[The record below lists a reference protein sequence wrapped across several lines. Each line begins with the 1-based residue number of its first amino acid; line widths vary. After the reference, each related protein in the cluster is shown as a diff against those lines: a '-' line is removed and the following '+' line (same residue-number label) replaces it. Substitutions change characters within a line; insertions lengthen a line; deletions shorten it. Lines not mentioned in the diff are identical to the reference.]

1 MDFDSEEDSGHKILI
16 IGPRLAG
23 KTTFITRYVHGH
35 YNVRAAYRETIGV
48 DFALKHI
55 DMEDGRHITLQLWDI
70 AGKYFF
76 LYHLISREL
85 MHILDLIDCI

>member
-35 YNVRAAYRETIGV
+35 YNVRAAYRETIGGM
-48 DFALKHI
+48 FSFTI
-55 DMEDGRHITLQLWDI
+55 G
-70 AGKYFF
+70 
-76 LYHLISREL
+76 
-85 MHILDLIDCI
+85 ILFYLVNYL